1 MSREA
6 WIVVVVVGGI
16 LAVATLIGAI
26 VLGVRVWRTRA
37 MLGDLGVGGKVA
49 FYGALVYTI
58 FPIDVLPDPIYLD
71 DMGVL
76 AGALLYL
83 THLVRKRRAAQP
95 GSRNDIPQQSRA
107 PARLRNDADL

>member
-6 WIVVVVVGGI
+6 WIVVVVGGV

-26 VLGVRVWRTRA
+26 VLAVRVWRTRA

-58 FPIDVLPDPIYLD
+58 FPIDVLPDPVYLD

-95 GSRNDIPQQSRA
+95 GTRTDLPQQSRA